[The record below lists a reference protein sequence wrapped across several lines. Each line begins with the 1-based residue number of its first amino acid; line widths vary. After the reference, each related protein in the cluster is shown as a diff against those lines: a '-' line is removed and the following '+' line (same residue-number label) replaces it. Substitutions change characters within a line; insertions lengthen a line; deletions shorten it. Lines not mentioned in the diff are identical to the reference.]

1 MMNNFR
7 IIPVIDIL
15 KSQAVHAIRGER
27 EKYKPLKSVLI
38 NDSNPIRVASKLK
51 IEYLF
56 NEFYIADLDAIIQRK
71 PNISILSKI
80 LAIPG
85 VEIML
90 DPGIR
95 TKKNIEKYYNFNL
108 KSLILGL
115 ETLKDLKV
123 IKKCLNLF
131 GNDKVVVS
139 IDMYKEV
146 IKTNI
151 KEIRSQDLLK
161 VINKIEDLGVVNII
175 LLDLFKIGQKL
186 GGIPPLYLKI
196 RQNFNG
202 EIFVGGGIKDIQDIK
217 DYKSN
222 KFSGVLIGTAL
233 HDGSINI
240 EELRKILTS

>member
-1 MMNNFR
+1 MNNFR

-27 EKYKPLKSVLI
+27 EKYKALKSVLV
-38 NDSNPIRVASKLK
+38 NDSNPIRIASKLK
-51 IEYLF
+51 IDYLF
-56 NEFYIADLDAIIQRK
+56 NEFYIADLDAILQRK
-71 PNISILSKI
+71 PNIAILSKI

-123 IKKCLNLF
+123 ITECLNLF
-131 GNDKVVVS
+131 DNDKVVVS
-139 IDMYKEV
+139 VDMYKEV

-151 KEIRSQDLLK
+151 KEIRSQDLLE
-161 VINKIEDLGVVNII
+161 VVNKIEDLGVVNII

-186 GGIPPLYLKI
+186 GGIPPLYSKI

-202 EIFVGGGIKDIQDIK
+202 EILVGGGIKDIQDIK
-217 DYKSN
+217 DYKTN

-240 EELRKILTS
+240 EELRKILKS

>member
-1 MMNNFR
+1 MNNFR

-27 EKYKPLKSVLI
+27 EKYKALKSVLV
-38 NDSNPIRVASKLK
+38 NDSNPIRIASKLK
-51 IEYLF
+51 IDYLF
-56 NEFYIADLDAIIQRK
+56 NEFYIADLDAILQRK
-71 PNISILSKI
+71 PNIAILSKI

-123 IKKCLNLF
+123 ITECLNLF

-139 IDMYKEV
+139 VDMYKEV
-146 IKTNI
+146 IQSNI
-151 KEIRSQDLLK
+151 KEIKSQDLLE
-161 VINKIEDLGVVNII
+161 VVNKIEDLGVINII

-186 GGIPPLYLKI
+186 GGIPPLYSKI

-202 EIFVGGGIKDIQDIK
+202 EILVGGGIKDIQDIK
-217 DYKSN
+217 DYKTN

-240 EELRKILTS
+240 EELRKILKS